1 MLDILPS
8 GCKTQ
13 KFSEFY
19 RHPGLTLSAVGI
31 CTYNPNDL
39 YSEKISHWIKMK
51 TIEVDDELYSYIA
64 SHTKHI
70 GESASDIL
78 RRMLKFSAASQPAAP
93 VTKEV
98 RVASPAIV
106 EAKPVK
112 TIKDKVRAMRELL
125 LSDEYAEQKRAVNR
139 FMLLLST
146 LYSLDAQAFAE
157 ATESLHGRTRV
168 YFAADEQTLLKN
180 GNQTKPKH
188 VPGTPYWVITN
199 TNTGRK
205 CSMIEHIMQSMQF
218 PAELIE
224 KVCGT
229 I

>member
-1 MLDILPS
+1 
-8 GCKTQ
+8 
-13 KFSEFY
+13 
-19 RHPGLTLSAVGI
+19 
-31 CTYNPNDL
+31 
-39 YSEKISHWIKMK
+39 MK
-51 TIEVDDELYSYIA
+51 TIEVDDELY
-64 SHTKHI
+64 
-70 GESASDIL
+70 SASDIL
-78 RRMLKFSAASQPAAP
+78 RRMLKFSAASQPVIP
-93 VTKEV
+93 VVKEV
-98 RVASPAIV
+98 RAVQAVV
-106 EAKPVK
+106 EAKPVNPV
-112 TIKDKVRAMRELL
+112 KDKVRAMRELL
-125 LSDEYAEQKRAVNR
+125 LSDEYAEQKKAVNR
-139 FMLLLST
+139 FMLVLST
-146 LYSLDAQAFAE
+146 LYSLDHNAFAE

-205 CSMIEHIMQSMQF
+205 CSMVEHIMQSMQF

>member
-1 MLDILPS
+1 
-8 GCKTQ
+8 
-13 KFSEFY
+13 
-19 RHPGLTLSAVGI
+19 
-31 CTYNPNDL
+31 
-39 YSEKISHWIKMK
+39 MK

-78 RRMLKFSAASQPAAP
+78 RRMLKFSAASQP
-93 VTKEV
+93 VTPIVKEV
-98 RVASPAIV
+98 RAVQPVV
-106 EAKPVK
+106 EAKPVNPV
-112 TIKDKVRAMRELL
+112 KDKVRAMRELL
-125 LSDEYAEQKRAVNR
+125 PSDEYAEQKKAVNR
-139 FMLLLST
+139 FMLVLST
-146 LYSLDAQAFAE
+146 LYSLDQNAFAE

-168 YFAADEQTLLKN
+168 YFAADEQPLLKN

-205 CSMIEHIMQSMQF
+205 CSMVEYIMQSMQF

>member
-1 MLDILPS
+1 
-8 GCKTQ
+8 
-13 KFSEFY
+13 
-19 RHPGLTLSAVGI
+19 
-31 CTYNPNDL
+31 
-39 YSEKISHWIKMK
+39 MK
-51 TIEVDDELYSYIA
+51 TIEVDDELYRYIA
-64 SHTKHI
+64 SHTQHI

-78 RRMLKFSAASQPAAP
+78 RRMLKFTAGQTPTATTPSGVNATQAAAAAAAAEKPANRA
-93 VTKEV
+93 
-98 RVASPAIV
+98 R
-106 EAKPVK
+106 
-112 TIKDKVRAMRELL
+112 DRVRAVRELL
-125 LSDEYAEQKRAVNR
+125 LSDEYAEQKKAVNR
-139 FMLLLST
+139 FMMVLST
-146 LYSLDAQAFAE
+146 LYQLDAKTFGE
-157 ATESLHGRTRV
+157 ATESLHGRTRI
-168 YFAADEQTLLKN
+168 YFAGNEQTLLAN

>member
-1 MLDILPS
+1 
-8 GCKTQ
+8 
-13 KFSEFY
+13 
-19 RHPGLTLSAVGI
+19 
-31 CTYNPNDL
+31 
-39 YSEKISHWIKMK
+39 MK

-78 RRMLKFSAASQPAAP
+78 RRMLKFSAASQP
-93 VTKEV
+93 VTTIVKEV
-98 RVASPAIV
+98 RAVQPVV
-106 EAKPVK
+106 EAKPVNPV
-112 TIKDKVRAMRELL
+112 KDKVRAMRELL
-125 LSDEYAEQKRAVNR
+125 LSDEYAEQKKAVNR
-139 FMLLLST
+139 FMLVLST
-146 LYSLDAQAFAE
+146 LYSLDQNAFAE

-205 CSMIEHIMQSMQF
+205 CSMVEHIMQSMQF

>member
-1 MLDILPS
+1 
-8 GCKTQ
+8 
-13 KFSEFY
+13 
-19 RHPGLTLSAVGI
+19 
-31 CTYNPNDL
+31 
-39 YSEKISHWIKMK
+39 MK

-78 RRMLKFSAASQPAAP
+78 RRMLKFSAVPQSSQPAASL
-93 VTKEV
+93 
-98 RVASPAIV
+98 A
-106 EAKPVK
+106 PVK
-112 TIKDKVRAMRELL
+112 ETRTVTTVEGVKPTNTAKDKVRAVRELL
-125 LSDEYAEQKRAVNR
+125 LSDEYAEQKKAVNR
-139 FMLLLST
+139 FLLVLST
-146 LYSLDAQAFAE
+146 LYLLDEKGFTE
-157 ATESLHGRTRV
+157 STESLHGRTRV
-168 YFAADEQTLLKN
+168 YFAANEQTLLQN
-180 GNQTKPKH
+180 GNQTKPKQ
-188 VPGTPYWVITN
+188 VPNTPYWVITN

>member
-1 MLDILPS
+1 
-8 GCKTQ
+8 
-13 KFSEFY
+13 
-19 RHPGLTLSAVGI
+19 
-31 CTYNPNDL
+31 
-39 YSEKISHWIKMK
+39 MK

-78 RRMLKFSAASQPAAP
+78 RRMLKFSAASQPVTP
-93 VTKEV
+93 VVKEV
-98 RVASPAIV
+98 RAVQPVV
-106 EAKPVK
+106 EAKPVNPV
-112 TIKDKVRAMRELL
+112 KDKVRAMRELL
-125 LSDEYAEQKRAVNR
+125 LSDEYAEQKKAVNR
-139 FMLLLST
+139 FMLVLST
-146 LYSLDAQAFAE
+146 LYSLDQNAFAE

-180 GNQTKPKH
+180 GNQPKPKH

-205 CSMIEHIMQSMQF
+205 CSMVEHIMQSMQF

>member
-1 MLDILPS
+1 
-8 GCKTQ
+8 
-13 KFSEFY
+13 
-19 RHPGLTLSAVGI
+19 
-31 CTYNPNDL
+31 
-39 YSEKISHWIKMK
+39 MK

-78 RRMLKFSAASQPAAP
+78 RRMLKLSAASQPVTP
-93 VTKEV
+93 VVKEV
-98 RVASPAIV
+98 RAVQAVV
-106 EAKPVK
+106 EAKPVNPV
-112 TIKDKVRAMRELL
+112 KDKVRAMRELL
-125 LSDEYAEQKRAVNR
+125 LSDEYAEQKKAVNR
-139 FMLLLST
+139 FMLVLST
-146 LYSLDAQAFAE
+146 LYSLDQNAFAE

-205 CSMIEHIMQSMQF
+205 CSMVEHIMQSMQF